1 MRRLIDAEET
11 YEYLA
16 GSLKF
21 MLGDEMYT
29 EIMDDT
35 IRDAFDQPTAYDVD
49 EVVDQLKYLKKE
61 RFCYGTEC
69 YKCKYCYRCS
79 NRSMSAYVAIDKAIE
94 IVKGGGVNE
103 LLD

>member
-16 GSLKF
+16 SSLKF
-21 MLGDEMYT
+21 MLGDEMYS

-35 IRDAFDQPTAYDVD
+35 IRDAFDQPTAYDVN

-61 RFCYGTEC
+61 RFCYGPEC
-69 YKCKYCYRCS
+69 YKCKYYYRCS
-79 NRSMSAYVAIDKAIE
+79 NKSMSAYVAIDKAIE
-94 IVKGGGVNE
+94 IVKGGGV
-103 LLD
+103 DAD